1 MTAQPQERI
10 QQGTRSPE
18 TKRRHAETL
27 KQRAEAQIE
36 NVAFLLS
43 WGTPVWEI
51 PGRVGHASP
60 EALER
65 FLRRKGRADLVRSL
79 RQTDPLTMNRYRG
92 EVEA

>member
-10 QQGTRSPE
+10 QQGSRSSE
-18 TKRRHAETL
+18 TKRRHSETL

-36 NVAFLLS
+36 NVSYLLS
-43 WGTPVWEI
+43 WGSPVWEI

-65 FLRRKGRADLVRSL
+65 FLRRQGRPDLVMEL
-79 RQTDPLTMNRYRG
+79 RRLDPITMKRNYQAG
-92 EVEA
+92 A